1 MLKKKNATMTRRD
14 FAACAGA
21 TGLLAAGALLGGCTR
36 ANENDSDS
44 LNVEDKPEE
53 AEPSPEEI
61 LNERI
66 DSFVETM
73 SLEEKIAQLFVVRP
87 ETITGFSPTIQAGDA
102 TKQAL
107 ESHPVCGITYFADNL
122 IDPDQTK
129 SMLAK
134 TLEYGYAANGLP
146 LLLAVDEEGGTV
158 SRIADNAAFG
168 QADVGDAVSIAAA
181 GSTEAAKDA
190 AKTIAGY
197 LKPLGFNLD
206 FAPVFDIANNP
217 ESNTMA
223 KRSFGSDAQLVAD
236 MATAEV
242 EAFLDADMLCCA
254 KHFPGIGAAKG
265 DSHEQSIY
273 TDKTLD
279 EMLEVELVPFKA
291 GIEAGVPLVMVGH
304 LSAPQVTGDDTPA
317 SLSRIMVTDVLRG
330 KLGYEGV
337 VITDALEMAAAGD
350 VYSNDEVAL
359 LAIEAGCDIA
369 LMPPDYEAAFAGVL
383 NAVETGRL
391 DEARIDESLRRILRV
406 KLSYLD
412 KED

>member
-1 MLKKKNATMTRRD
+1 MPKTNKAIMTRRG

-21 TGLLAAGALLGGCTR
+21 TGLLAAGALLGGCSH
-36 ANENDSDS
+36 ANENDEDN
-44 LNVEDKPEE
+44 LNVSDKPEE
-53 AEPSPEEI
+53 AAPAAEK
-61 LNERI
+61 LLDERI
-66 DSFVETM
+66 GSFLETM
-73 SLEEKIAQLFVVRP
+73 SLEEKVAQLFVVRP
-87 ETITGFSPTIQAGDA
+87 EAITGFSPTIQAGEA

-107 ESHPVCGITYFADNL
+107 KNHPVCGITYFADNL
-122 IDPDQTK
+122 IDPEQTK
-129 SMLAK
+129 SMLAN

-158 SRIADNAAFG
+158 SRIAGNPAFG
-168 QADVGDAVSIAAA
+168 QKDVGDAVDIAAA
-181 GSTEAAKDA
+181 RSVDEAKDA

-217 ESNTMA
+217 ESSTMS

-236 MATAEV
+236 MAAAEA
-242 EAFLDADMLCCA
+242 EAFLDAGMLCCA
-254 KHFPGIGAAKG
+254 KHFPGIGAAQG

-317 SLSRIMVTDVLRG
+317 SLSRIMVTDILRG

-350 VYSNDEVAL
+350 VCSSDEVAL

-391 DEARIDESLRRILRV
+391 SESRVDESLRRILRV

-412 KED
+412 KEE

>member
-36 ANENDSDS
+36 ANEDDSNN

-73 SLEEKIAQLFVVRP
+73 SLEEKVAQLFVVRP
-87 ETITGFSPTIQAGDA
+87 EAITGFSPTIQAGDA

-129 SMLAK
+129 SMLAN

-146 LLLAVDEEGGTV
+146 LLLAVDKEGGTV

-181 GSTEAAKDA
+181 GSTEAAKNA

-291 GIEAGVPLVMVGH
+291 GIEAGVPLIMVGH

-412 KED
+412 KEE